1 MNDWVQGPL
10 PLTEQ
15 TIDVFEGSICVILRN
30 GEVYDVRGP
39 GRHGGFIRL
48 LNADRRLPVSGSLT
62 VLTFERAPAVS
73 QKVGISVRLLDGAT
87 VEVEMQAAI
96 VPLWQEDP
104 AAVKDVVR
112 RYGVQPARIQE
123 MAQVELEE
131 SMRVMARE
139 SLGALTHA
147 QVHRHADA
155 RTLMK
160 LPAPK
165 GLLTV
170 GRLVSCSIRRD
181 PHEEASMAAIRDGEL
196 NHLREAVEAGVA
208 RLRATNRNGVNAIQR
223 RGELAGRME
232 TAAAESEIN
241 ATIGKILGVPAVD
254 VAYPNQ
260 RDARLRAQYQ
270 TVRGVLENNMDLLPL
285 LADPAYAG
293 ATEGLVS
300 LISGMFPKPGHV
312 AAQTLRPTLP
322 AAGEAAPERPP
333 SSPAGRGSIRL
344 LRRAST
350 VGPTGTLEVQ
360 LLEEGHDRIIG
371 AVNADGPARIMIRNS
386 PDPVDV
392 AMRALSAAATWCG
405 VQVGARV
412 VSPANPSS
420 TGRIA
425 LTRVE
430 AGTRQP
436 HAAVEQALGA
446 WIVAINRLLDGTAS
460 VHVDAGSTHQ
470 RLEQQTTGGPD
481 VFDE

>member
-1 MNDWVQGPL
+1 MNDWVKGPS
-10 PLTEQ
+10 PLTER
-15 TIDVFEGSICVILRN
+15 TIDVFEGTICVILRN

-39 GRHGGFIRL
+39 GRHGGLFRL
-48 LNADRRLPVSGSLT
+48 LDEERRLPVSGSLT

-73 QKVGISVRLLDGAT
+73 QRVRTAVRLLDGAT

-96 VPLWQEDP
+96 VPLWQKDP

-112 RYGVQPARIQE
+112 RYGVQPAHIQE

-139 SLGALTHA
+139 SLSALTHT
-147 QVHRHADA
+147 QVHGRADT

-170 GRLVSCSIRRD
+170 GRLVSCSISRD
-181 PHEEASMAAIRDGEL
+181 PHEEASLAAMRDGGL
-196 NHLREAVEAGVA
+196 NQLREALEAGLA
-208 RLRATNRNGVNAIQR
+208 RLRATNRIEVDTIQR

-232 TAAAESEIN
+232 IAAAESEIN
-241 ATIGKILGVPAVD
+241 ATVAKILGIPAVD

-260 RDARLRAQYQ
+260 RDERLQAQYR

-285 LADPAYAG
+285 LADPAYGGAAAG
-293 ATEGLVS
+293 LAS
-300 LISGMFPKPGHV
+300 LISGVFPTPGHA
-312 AAQTLRPTLP
+312 AAQTSRPTFPAVAEVAPGRLP
-322 AAGEAAPERPP
+322 SA
-333 SSPAGRGSIRL
+333 PAGVSPIRL

-350 VGPTGTLEVQ
+350 AGPAGQLEVQ
-360 LLEEGHDRIIG
+360 LIEGGTDRVIG
-371 AVNADGPARIMIRNS
+371 AVDDARGPDRLMIRNS

-412 VSPANPSS
+412 VSPPGPRDP
-420 TGRIA
+420 GRIA

-430 AGTRQP
+430 SGSRHP
-436 HAAVEQALGA
+436 HADVERALGA
-446 WIVAINRLLDGTAS
+446 WIVAINRLLDGAAV
-460 VHVDAGSTHQ
+460 VHVDAGNPHQ
-470 RLEQQTTGGPD
+470 PLES
-481 VFDE
+481 